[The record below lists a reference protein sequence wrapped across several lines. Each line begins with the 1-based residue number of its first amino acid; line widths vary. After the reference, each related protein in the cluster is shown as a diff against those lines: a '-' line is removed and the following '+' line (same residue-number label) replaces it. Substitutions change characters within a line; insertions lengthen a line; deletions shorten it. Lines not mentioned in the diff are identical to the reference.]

1 MKSLLII
8 SLTKRGLLCKC
19 RHLANRPSAFSGA
32 CHGDCR
38 DRRSTHTVFPELL
51 GHISFSWDFVTAF
64 LSIVLIDLIL
74 AGDNAVVIAMAVRS
88 LPRKQRQKGIMVGAA
103 AAVILRVIITF
114 FAAKLLQIGYVKL
127 VGGTLILWIAVK
139 LFVEGAPEEEGQ
151 RQAQSI
157 WQAMWVIVV
166 ADLTMSLD
174 NILAVAG
181 ASKGNPLLLIF
192 GLGLSI
198 PFVVF
203 TSNLLSML
211 MDKYPIIIYFGAAI
225 LGKVGAEMIFTDP
238 VIVEHF
244 NPSVFFQYAME
255 ALFAVGVIGI
265 GKLWVRWKMTSSK

>member
-1 MKSLLII
+1 M
-8 SLTKRGLLCKC
+8 
-19 RHLANRPSAFSGA
+19 N
-32 CHGDCR
+32 
-38 DRRSTHTVFPELL
+38 PELL
-51 GHISFSWDFVTAF
+51 GHISFSWDFVAAF

-103 AAVILRVIITF
+103 AAVVLRVIITF

-127 VGGTLILWIAVK
+127 VGGALILWIAVK

-181 ASKGNPLLLIF
+181 ASKGNPFLLIF

-211 MDKYPIIIYFGAAI
+211 MDKYPFIIYIGSAI

-238 VIVEHF
+238 VIVGAF
-244 NPSVFFQYAME
+244 QPSVAFQYAME
-255 ALFAVGVIGI
+255 AFFAVGVIAV
-265 GKLWVRWKMTSSK
+265 GKLWVRWKISSRK